1 MIYFF
6 QLWHPIRRISENIES
21 QWTLTKTTNV
31 FFYFTITFFWMSGKG
46 WLTSSRSIPDLSS
59 PIAPAHIEKLEKLLT
74 ASILQLSQVFFKL
87 NVLSFLCLFSN
98 VMCLFMTLLFWVNSC
113 RPAFSLKLRFKH
125 LLNKESLS
133 FFYNTV
139 FSPTKFTGGL
149 LFDLLDPVFPG
160 RT

>member
-1 MIYFF
+1 M
-6 QLWHPIRRISENIES
+6 W
-21 QWTLTKTTNV
+21 
-31 FFYFTITFFWMSGKG
+31 
-46 WLTSSRSIPDLSS
+46 
-59 PIAPAHIEKLEKLLT
+59 
-74 ASILQLSQVFFKL
+74 
-87 NVLSFLCLFSN
+87 
-98 VMCLFMTLLFWVNSC
+98 LFMSLLFWVNLC

-125 LLNKESLS
+125 LLNKGSLFF